1 MINCWLMLRKITNP
15 NGVGVIL
22 AIVAIGAASLVFLSL
37 SMQGV
42 ISQKNTARRIWNLQ
56 QFNALLNP
64 WVSRVM
70 NDLQV
75 AVRYPDAVGLP
86 AHPQKSLEGTPCATK
101 DAPLNGIYTLDAYLW
116 PEGQMCPIPIQP
128 PLGQEPYYNNYP
140 AKSKTYSYP
149 KGLLKVDFFKNNG
162 STPEPIVAE
171 TDPEVTLERLGAS
184 APQKYLYRL
193 GVSFNVCD
201 EPVAGRVIPADPAST
216 KGVNW
221 PTACA
226 QKNLRKLSFSGV
238 INVNSNFFQ
247 GGTTLPPKNPTAIPN
262 QTCPSQNPSEP
273 FDGTYEFS
281 LSDGSDLNLTTMVTL
296 NQTGTA
302 LTGTFDNSGADPS
315 IIDPSTL
322 NGTVTDRT
330 VNPASMTVNGDC
342 QGTLTGDLTL
352 DPDGCLLTG
361 TFSGTLSGSFTDP
374 SDGSTKP
381 CGAVSLDVQGYKQ

>member
-1 MINCWLMLRKITNP
+1 
-15 NGVGVIL
+15 
-22 AIVAIGAASLVFLSL
+22 
-37 SMQGV
+37 
-42 ISQKNTARRIWNLQ
+42 
-56 QFNALLNP
+56 
-64 WVSRVM
+64 M

-86 AHPQKSLEGTPCATK
+86 AHPKKPPSEGTACATK
-101 DAPLNGIYTLDAYLW
+101 DAPLNGIFTLDAYLLR
-116 PEGQMCPIPIQP
+116 EEDECPIPIQP
-128 PLGQEPYYNNYP
+128 PLGQEPYYNNYT
-140 AKSKTYSYP
+140 ANSKTYTYP

-162 STPEPIVAE
+162 ASSSPIIAE
-171 TDPEVTLERLGAS
+171 TDPQVTLERLGAS
-184 APQKYLYRL
+184 PPQKYMYRL
-193 GVSFNVCD
+193 EVSFDVCD

-226 QKNLRKLSFSGV
+226 TKNLRTLAFSGV
-238 INVNSNFFQ
+238 INVNSDFFQ
-247 GGTTLPPKNPTAIPN
+247 GGTKLPPNDPNPLTN

-273 FDGTYEFS
+273 FDGSYEFS
-281 LSDGSDLNLTTMVTL
+281 LSDGGDLNLTTMVTL

-302 LTGTFDNSGADPS
+302 LTGTFDNAETDPS

-374 SDGSTKP
+374 SDGSTKS
-381 CGAVSLDVQGYKQ
+381 CGDRTLDVVGYKQ